1 MIAKLLSLKYHSSI
15 AIASFESGEDRFVL
29 YGDRRMTAILDEYVG
44 EEIILFITDESNWSW
59 KNLEENWVEGEK
71 SKDTDLLIEE

>member
-29 YGDRRMTAILDEYVG
+29 YGDRRMTSILEEYVG
-44 EEIILFITDESNWSW
+44 EEVVLNVENEFTWSW
-59 KNLEENWVEGEK
+59 RRLDENWGEGA
-71 SKDTDLLIEE
+71 